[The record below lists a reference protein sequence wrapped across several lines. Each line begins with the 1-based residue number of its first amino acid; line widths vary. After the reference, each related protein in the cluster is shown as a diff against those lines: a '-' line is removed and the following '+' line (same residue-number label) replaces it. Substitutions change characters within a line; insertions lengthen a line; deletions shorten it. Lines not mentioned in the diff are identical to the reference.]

1 MKPFSMQAVV
11 KYRQQ
16 LEDSARQAMYHALET
31 EARLQEA
38 LFQTEKVLT
47 ELYVDLQRDQEQGT
61 TVDRLRLFESRI
73 DLVRRELETRQNE
86 LAKQQALVAKRRQ
99 MLVKRS
105 KDKKIIEK
113 LREQQ
118 NAAYAK
124 FMEKKQLAVLDEV
137 AVLSYGRKQR

>member
-1 MKPFSMQAVV
+1 MKPFSMHAVV

-16 LEDSARQAMYHALET
+16 LEDTARQSMYHALET

-38 LFQTEKVLT
+38 LLRTEKELA
-47 ELYVDLQRDQEQGT
+47 ELYADLRQEQEQGT

-86 LAKQQALVAKRRQ
+86 LIKQQALVAKRRQ

-118 NAAYAK
+118 NAAYAV
-124 FMEKKQLAVLDEV
+124 FLEKKQLAMLDEI
-137 AVLSYGRKQR
+137 AVLSYERNQR